1 MIARAMSISASV
13 GIIVIF
19 VILAFVSQVF
29 NWPTWL
35 TIVAFIGLFVLASIG
50 MTLLTIYLRP
60 DSKED
65 EDVDE

>member
-19 VILAFVSQVF
+19 VILAFVSQFF

-35 TIVAFIGLFVLASIG
+35 TIVAFMAYLFWPPSG
-50 MTLLTIYLRP
+50 
-60 DSKED
+60 
-65 EDVDE
+65 